1 MITRIEINGFKTFH
15 NFIMEFTPFTVV
27 AGANASGKS
36 NLFDALKLLSRLA
49 ETDIKTAFNS
59 TNLRGDAI
67 EQFSQLA
74 NGNYAQRMS
83 FAAEM
88 LLDYEIKDNWG
99 GLAKLKYTRLR
110 YELEIQRQRNSKGFD
125 DLFVTKEVLQPIK
138 HQEDKWVRKHIR
150 KAILESWRPK
160 VFGRRGVPYI
170 KTEEKENKLVIKI
183 PQDGK
188 PGQGKIILAQNVS
201 QTLLSSINSVDFPH
215 VFAAKN
221 EMMNWRF
228 LQLNPEEL
236 SKPSP
241 RTASDTLT
249 QNGGNLAAALY
260 RLKQDDEKILK
271 DISRELGNLL
281 PNFTKVDVTE
291 DKAENKFVINLI
303 SDDGRVFSSR
313 VLSEGTLRLL
323 ILCVMKFDPKNK
335 GTLCFEEPE
344 NGIHPYRISLMID
357 LLQGLSTDLFDKD
370 DVGFPIRQVIVNTH
384 SAVFVGNV
392 FKNLQLMD
400 NVSVWFSKLITNK
413 LKVDGQNLMF
423 KATKILPVSKSNAQ
437 LEFDFVTQNEM
448 QMTDL
453 EVKKYLETQGFE
465 NKS

>member
-1 MITRIEINGFKTFH
+1 MITRIEIDGFKTFH
-15 NFIMEFTPFTVV
+15 NFTMEFTPFTVV
-27 AGANASGKS
+27 AGTNASGKS
-36 NLFDALKLLSRLA
+36 NLFDALKLLSKLA

-67 EQFSQLA
+67 EQFSQLT
-74 NGNYAQRMS
+74 NDSYSHKMS
-83 FAAEM
+83 FVVEM
-88 LLDYEIKDNWG
+88 LLDSEITDNWG
-99 GLAKLKYTRLR
+99 GTATLKYTRLR
-110 YELEIQRQRNSKGFD
+110 YEIEIERHRNEMGFD
-125 DLFVTKEVLQPIK
+125 DLFVTKEILQPIK
-138 HQEDKWVRKHIR
+138 HREDKWVGKHI
-150 KAILESWRPK
+150 KKDILEKWRPK
-160 VFGRRGVPYI
+160 VSGRRGVPYI
-170 KTEEKENKLVIKI
+170 TTEEQENQLIIKI

-188 PGQGKIILAQNVS
+188 PGQGKVSLAVNIS

-215 VFAAKN
+215 VFAAKI

-241 RTASDTLT
+241 RTASDILT
-249 QNGGNLAAALY
+249 PSGGNLAAALY
-260 RLKQDDEKILK
+260 RLKHEDDTILK
-271 DISRELGNLL
+271 DISRELANLL

-303 SDDGRVFSSR
+303 SEDGRAFSSR

-323 ILCVMKFDPKNK
+323 ILCVMKYDPKNK

-344 NGIHPYRISLMID
+344 NGIHPYRINLMID
-357 LLQGLSTDLFDKD
+357 LLLGLSTDLFDKD
-370 DVGFPIRQVIVNTH
+370 EVGYPIRQVIVNTH

-392 FKNLQLMD
+392 FKNLQNMD

-413 LKVDGQNLMF
+413 LKIDGQNLMF
-423 KATKILPVSKSNAQ
+423 KSTKILPVSKSNTQ

-448 QMTDL
+448 QMTDM
-453 EVKKYLETQGFE
+453 EVKKYLETRDFE
-465 NKS
+465 NRS

>member
-15 NFIMEFTPFTVV
+15 NFTMEFTPFTVV
-27 AGANASGKS
+27 AGTNASGKS

-59 TNLRGDAI
+59 ADLRGEAI

-74 NGNYAQRMS
+74 NGNYAHQMS

-88 LLDYEIKDNWG
+88 LLDSDIMDNWG
-99 GLAKLKYTRLR
+99 GTTVLKYTRLR
-110 YELEIQRQRNSKGFD
+110 YEIEIERRRNGKGFD
-125 DLFVTKEVLQPIK
+125 DLFVTKEILQPIK
-138 HQEDKWVRKHIR
+138 HQEDKWVKKHIQND
-150 KAILESWRPK
+150 IIEEWRPK

-170 KTEEKENKLVIKI
+170 TSEEQENRIVIKI
-183 PQDGK
+183 PADGK
-188 PGQGKIILAQNVS
+188 PGPGKKSLAENIS

-215 VFAAKN
+215 VFAAKI

-241 RTASDTLT
+241 RTASDILT

-260 RLKQDDEKILK
+260 RLKQEDDIILK
-271 DISRELGNLL
+271 DISRELSNLL
-281 PNFTKVDVTE
+281 PNFTQVDVTE
-291 DKAENKFVINLI
+291 DKAENKFIINLM
-303 SDDGRVFSSR
+303 SEDRRAFSSR

-392 FKNLQLMD
+392 FKNLHNMN

-413 LKVDGQNLMF
+413 LKIDGQNLMF

-448 QMTDL
+448 QMTDM
-453 EVKKYLETQGFE
+453 EVKKYLETRDFE
-465 NKS
+465 N